1 MSVSKWFLNINV
13 SSLFSTLVLLSLH
26 EFKIPHNNK
35 NYIKTHQIQHKTWW
49 MTWERGVL
57 WGGQTMNATV
67 RYLNPIWLTVF
78 PVTISKLSLCSP
90 IYICVCYNKSLT
102 TALRESM
109 DSGLDTYYA
118 YFACSFHFRILLT
131 ENHMRYLGG
140 CSHY

>member
-1 MSVSKWFLNINV
+1 MFLLYFLLWYYSVCMSSKFPTTTKTTLKHTKY
-13 SSLFSTLVLLSLH
+13 STKHDEWHGKGGLV
-26 EFKIPHNNK
+26 
-35 NYIKTHQIQHKTWW
+35 
-49 MTWERGVL
+49 
-57 WGGQTMNATV
+57 GGQTMNATV

-102 TALRESM
+102 TALRKSM